1 MHACGFCFSLSV
13 FQLSPAEECDTA
25 GWRWLYCQD
34 IGIVDC
40 IVEKQMKPLSLS
52 KNCNKDLHFPETT
65 STAIALQNFLQEICS
80 QTLSPQTF
88 LVDGSSNCNLRHS
101 LQSQIVV
108 PTASFPECYVCCCES
123 DWCYLWE
130 DLTSCFGLKQIIK
143 ALVFSRLWF
152 SKDFIGENKKNSSV
166 QHIQFGSSLC
176 GSSSHTASNMNTQCS
191 WLCSS
196 IHCFLC
202 LVQGVFS
209 DLNSAL
215 TAGYNL
221 PCLHHCPHL

>member
-1 MHACGFCFSLSV
+1 
-13 FQLSPAEECDTA
+13 
-25 GWRWLYCQD
+25 
-34 IGIVDC
+34 
-40 IVEKQMKPLSLS
+40 MKPLSPS

-80 QTLSPQTF
+80 QTLSPRTF

-101 LQSQIVV
+101 LQSQIVI

-166 QHIQFGSSLC
+166 QHIHVWILTLWFLLSY
-176 GSSSHTASNMNTQCS
+176 
-191 WLCSS
+191 
-196 IHCFLC
+196 CFQYDYTMFL
-202 LVQGVFS
+202 
-209 DLNSAL
+209 AL
-215 TAGYNL
+215 LFNPLL
-221 PCLHHCPHL
+221 PLPSTGCAF